1 MMSRCICDKIFTSL
15 VDKLTVEPLSIECVL
30 NTVHYPQLHSI
41 SFVNFYYETLL
52 QHLQCDTRVRLLTD
66 QITYLHIYISEN
78 TIAFVE
84 RNELSMLVLI
94 LSMGKHLSDFTFMQW
109 LLESTIKISP
119 FNLLS
124 TNLKSSSLSKL
135 TNDIDDF
142 DECLYLLDRRLE
154 CLCTLIVYISEI
166 TNSSLNINNTVSI
179 NAIFLY

>member
-1 MMSRCICDKIFTSL
+1 
-15 VDKLTVEPLSIECVL
+15 
-30 NTVHYPQLHSI
+30 
-41 SFVNFYYETLL
+41 
-52 QHLQCDTRVRLLTD
+52 
-66 QITYLHIYISEN
+66 
-78 TIAFVE
+78 
-84 RNELSMLVLI
+84 
-94 LSMGKHLSDFTFMQW
+94 MGKHLSDFTFMQW

-166 TNSSLNINNTVSI
+166 TNSSLNINNTIRFVSI
-179 NAIFLY
+179 YRKRIAGKRLLNYEIGLVTIMVELCITSQWVLISFDGSGREESW